1 MDQNSPCRLVTRS
14 NFDGLACAALLK
26 EQNLIDDVL
35 FVHPQEMKEVSINER
50 DILANLP
57 PDDRAYL
64 VFNTISNWPTS
75 PLEIPS
81 KNLICDPG
89 AKSAARVI
97 YHHYGDQQAFPRI
110 SEGLID
116 AVDQGNTAQFS
127 QLEILNPKGWVL
139 FNFLMDP
146 RTGIGRFRNF
156 RLSNHHLIQLLIDL
170 CRVQEIEQIMTL
182 PDIQERVEVYFS
194 HQERFLEQLTRCAT
208 VQGHLV
214 VLDLRGEKIVWAG
227 NRFMI
232 YALYPKCNLSIQ
244 VLWGPKKE
252 HTVFSI
258 GKSILNRTSD
268 LDIGKLAY
276 TFGGGGHRNA
286 GSCRSENSKAEKALK
301 KLILEISVLS

>member
-1 MDQNSPCRLVTRS
+1 MDQNTTCRLVTRS

-26 EQNLIDDVL
+26 EQNLIHDVL
-35 FVHPQEMKEVSINER
+35 FVHPQEMEGISIGEG
-50 DILANLP
+50 DILTNLP
-57 PDDRAYL
+57 PDERAHL
-64 VFNTISNWPTS
+64 VFNTISNWPAS
-75 PLEIPS
+75 QPGIAS

-97 YHHYGDQQAFPRI
+97 YQHYGEQQAFPRI
-110 SEGLID
+110 SGGLID

-127 QLEILNPKGWVL
+127 QLEILNPKDWVL

-156 RLSNHHLIQLLIDL
+156 RLSNRRLILLLIDL
-170 CRVQEIEQIMTL
+170 CRVQEVAQIMTL

-208 VQGHLV
+208 VQDNLV
-214 VLDLRGEKIVWAG
+214 ILDVRGETVVWPG

-244 VLWGPKKE
+244 VLWGAKKE
-252 HTVFSI
+252 YTVFSI

-268 LDIGKLAY
+268 LDIGKLAH

-286 GSCRSENSKAEKALK
+286 GTCRSENNKAEKALK
-301 KLILEISVLS
+301 KLILEIG